1 MFHHFNLISI
11 ILIAVTVF
19 LSYKGFKD
27 RNFFNK
33 NTFDIRAIRSNKEY
47 YRFLSSGFLH
57 VDAMHLIFNMVS
69 LYFFSDSLF
78 ISFISLP
85 VYLFIYFGAILTG
98 NFLAYFFHKNDL
110 SYTAVGASGGVSGVI
125 YAMIVLFPHSRI
137 GLFILP
143 GLNIPAWLFGI
154 SYLIYSVYGMKN
166 QWGNVGHSAHI
177 GGAAF
182 GLLIPLFLFPGLILQ
197 NGLYSIIILLP
208 LLYLIF
214 DQRKKM

>member
-1 MFHHFNLISI
+1 MFYHFHPILI
-11 ILIAVTVF
+11 ILIVVTV
-19 LSYKGFKD
+19 LISYKGFKD
-27 RNFFNK
+27 HNFFNK

-57 VDAMHLIFNMVS
+57 VDTMHLIFNMIS
-69 LYFFSDSLF
+69 LYFFSGNLF

-85 VYLFIYFGAILTG
+85 VYLLIYFGAILTG
-98 NFLAYFFHKNDL
+98 NFLAYFFHKNHL
-110 SYTAVGASGGVSGVI
+110 SYTAAGASGGVSGII

-143 GLNIPAWLFGI
+143 GFNIPAWFFGV

-182 GLLIPLFLFPGLILQ
+182 GLLIPLFLFPELILQ
-197 NGLYSIIILLP
+197 NGLYSIIILIP

-214 DQRKKM
+214 DQIKKM